1 MTISEVKSIV
11 TANGGYFFNEGTMK
25 FFGTKI
31 ETSVFKN
38 GCFVTSEDNYNK
50 TKRLY
55 TVRRFDGKSIVTIG
69 YFQQYETKGAAREAA
84 REAARLYP
92 LRAI

>member
-1 MTISEVKSIV
+1 MKISEVKAIV
-11 TANGGYFFNEGTMK
+11 KSNGGHFFDKGTMK
-25 FFGTKI
+25 CWGTRI

-55 TVRRFDGKSIVTIG
+55 TVRRFNGKSIDTIG
-69 YFQQYETKGAAREAA
+69 DFQQYKTKESAREAA
-84 REAARLYP
+84 RAY
-92 LRAI
+92 RAI